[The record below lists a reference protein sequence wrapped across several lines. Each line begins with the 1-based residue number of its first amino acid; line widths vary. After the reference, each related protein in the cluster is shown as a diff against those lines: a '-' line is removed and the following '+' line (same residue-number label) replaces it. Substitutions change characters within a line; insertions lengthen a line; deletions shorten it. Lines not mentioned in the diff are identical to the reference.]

1 MVKKHMKGSDGLYH
15 INGKTYQLLKG
26 SRAQVWHGTAYET
39 KGELKKSDLVMNK
52 HNRIVSAKKHQ
63 TARKEMRLH
72 KYGYYTK
79 KGTFGYVKK
88 TASKAKKGKKG
99 KKAKGTRKRK

>member
-1 MVKKHMKGSDGLYH
+1 MKGHDGLYH
-15 INGKTYQLLKG
+15 INGKSFQLLKG

-52 HNRIVSAKKHQ
+52 HNRIVSAKKQ
-63 TARKEMRLH
+63 KTAKKEMRLH

-88 TASKAKKGKKG
+88 TSLKS
-99 KKAKGTRKRK
+99 KKAKGTRKKNKK

>member
-39 KGELKKSDLVMNK
+39 KGELKNTKPLPNPKYAYSNLTTNIIFNYIMHRVGDDFDKFITHLYQNK
-52 HNRIVSAKKHQ
+52 VKI
-63 TARKEMRLH
+63 
-72 KYGYYTK
+72 KYPVYL
-79 KGTFGYVKK
+79 FQIL
-88 TASKAKKGKKG
+88 
-99 KKAKGTRKRK
+99 